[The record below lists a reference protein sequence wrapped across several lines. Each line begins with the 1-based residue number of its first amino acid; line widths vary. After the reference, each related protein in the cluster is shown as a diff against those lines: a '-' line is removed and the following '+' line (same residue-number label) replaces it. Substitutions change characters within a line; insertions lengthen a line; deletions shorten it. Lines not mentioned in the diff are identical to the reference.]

1 MLKEILAISGQPGL
15 YKLISKG
22 NSSIIVESLIT
33 GKRMPAHSS
42 NKITSMEDIAIF
54 TNTAEVPLKDIFK
67 KIEEIELSQP
77 VVSPKAST
85 NELKG
90 FFRLALPDFD
100 EDRVY
105 ASDIKKIISWY
116 LLLKEKELLI
126 YDEPVEEDK
135 SDKE

>member
-1 MLKEILAISGQPGL
+1 MLKEIFAISGQPGL

-22 NSSIIVESLIT
+22 NSSIIVESLLT

-54 TNTAEVPLKDIFK
+54 TNSGEVPLKEIFK
-67 KIEEIELSQP
+67 KIEDIEHSQP

-85 NELKG
+85 NELKA
-90 FFRLALPDFD
+90 FFRLALPEFD
-100 EDRVY
+100 EERVY

-116 LLLKEKELLI
+116 FLLKEKELLV
-126 YDEPVEEDK
+126 YDEPSEEDNTE
-135 SDKE
+135 KE